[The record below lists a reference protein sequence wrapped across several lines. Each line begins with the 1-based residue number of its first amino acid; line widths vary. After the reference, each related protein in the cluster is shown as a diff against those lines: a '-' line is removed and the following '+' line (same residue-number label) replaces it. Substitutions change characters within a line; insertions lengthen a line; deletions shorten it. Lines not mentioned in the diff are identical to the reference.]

1 MRPVYIAR
9 RSAREARS
17 LQCGDRSIQ
26 PEMPMRIGVPRET
39 KDGERRIGIV
49 PDGVR
54 ALVDGGHHVVVQV
67 DAGAACGFGD
77 DAYRAAGAAIVDD
90 AAEIWRCP
98 LIVKVK
104 EIQRAER
111 PLLTASTTIAGFA
124 QLNRD
129 PALLDAVLAAG
140 VRVIAYETVRDPNG
154 NLPLLAPMSRIAG
167 RLAPF
172 AGAQALAT
180 NAGGNGTLLTGVD
193 HVPAARMLV
202 VGAGNAGSEAARIA
216 AKLGLHVTV
225 FSRGAR
231 RLAALGAALARAGT
245 PVETS
250 QLEGNESA
258 FAAAIAD
265 ADLVIGAVLEPGTLS
280 PKLISR
286 AALRTMRRG
295 SALVDIGIDYGGIAE
310 TSRMTSLSRPTYV
323 DEGVVHYAVPN
334 LPALVARTA
343 TLALASASLPFVRR
357 LADAGIV
364 GAIDDDPSLA
374 AAVMVWDGAI
384 AHAGLARDAGR
395 VRRERPWRVASS
407 GARAA

>member
-1 MRPVYIAR
+1 
-9 RSAREARS
+9 
-17 LQCGDRSIQ
+17 
-26 PEMPMRIGVPRET
+26 MRIGVPRET
-39 KDGERRIGIV
+39 KDGERRVGIV

-54 ALVDGGHHVVVQV
+54 ALVAAGHQVAVQT
-67 DAGAACGFGD
+67 DAGAASGFGD
-77 DAYRAAGAAIVDD
+77 DVYRAAGAAITDD
-90 AAEIWRCP
+90 AAQIWRCP

-104 EIQRAER
+104 EIQCAEW

-129 PALLDAVLAAG
+129 PALLDAVLAAR
-140 VRVIAYETVRDPNG
+140 VRVIAYETVREQDG

-167 RLAPF
+167 RLALF

-180 NAGGNGTLLTGVD
+180 NAGGNGTLITGVD
-193 HVPAARMLV
+193 DVPAARVVV

-216 AKLGLHVTV
+216 ARLGLHVQV
-225 FSRGAR
+225 FSRGAK
-231 RLAALGAALARAGT
+231 RLEALRAALAREGT
-245 PVETS
+245 PVATS
-250 QLEGNESA
+250 QLGGNEHA

-286 AALRTMRRG
+286 AALRAMRRG
-295 SALVDIGIDYGGIAE
+295 SAIVDIGIDQGGIAE
-310 TSRMTSLSRPTYV
+310 TSRMTSLSQPTYV

-343 TLALASASLPFVRR
+343 TLALAAAALPFVRR
-357 LADAGIV
+357 LADAGTV
-364 GAIDDDPSLA
+364 GAIEHDASLA

-384 AHAGLARDAGR
+384 THAGLACDAGR
-395 VRRERPWRVASS
+395 VRRERPWRMAPS